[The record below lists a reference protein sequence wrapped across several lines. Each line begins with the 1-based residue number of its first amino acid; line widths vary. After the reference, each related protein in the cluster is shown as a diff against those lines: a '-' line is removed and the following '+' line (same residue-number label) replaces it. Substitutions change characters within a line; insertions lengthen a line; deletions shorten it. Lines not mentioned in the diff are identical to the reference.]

1 MLLRIIGTV
10 LLALGLA
17 LGSLVVI
24 AWVFLW
30 LASHRAFAKRS
41 ALTIPEYDGFDG
53 YDAALAHSSTSPGN
67 SADLP
72 PTARLPVAMIRGGLG
87 GTPTLHAPLSG
98 RPCAIWEIT
107 LYQWNRV
114 ENRYDARPVWLHR
127 AVGALEIPFTRTRH
141 LRLAQRHR
149 TLHSIDE
156 GGLFRPTGAVAF
168 ETGFTFAHRS
178 QLAPMTTSH
187 LTHLQAAGLSE
198 QLAERIAADLGAYGV
213 KESYLAPGDRISG
226 AQMREQFLLGSGAE
240 DRVDLALAGCL
251 LSPLLAASI
260 IAALIGYQL
269 LS

>member
-17 LGSLVVI
+17 LGSLVVM
-24 AWVFLW
+24 ACGFLW
-30 LASHRAFAKRS
+30 LRSHRAS
-41 ALTIPEYDGFDG
+41 AQLSTLTIPEH
-53 YDAALAHSSTSPGN
+53 DAGMLGN
-67 SADLP
+67 STRAGEVADLTL
-72 PTARLPVAMIRGGLG
+72 TAHLPVAVIRGGLG

-107 LYQWNRV
+107 VYQWNRV
-114 ENRYDARPVWLHR
+114 ENRYDTQPVWSHR
-127 AVGALEIPFTRTRH
+127 TVGALEIPFTRTRH
-141 LRLAQRHR
+141 LRLAQHR
-149 TLHSIDE
+149 RTVHYTDE
-156 GGLFRPTGAVAF
+156 SGLFRPTGAVAF

-187 LTHLQAAGLSE
+187 LTHLQAAGISE
-198 QLAERIAADLGAYGV
+198 QLAHRIAADMGAYGV

-226 AQMREQFLLGSGAE
+226 AQMDEKFLLGPGAV
-240 DRVDLALAGCL
+240 DRMHLALAGCL
-251 LSPLLAASI
+251 LTPLLAASI